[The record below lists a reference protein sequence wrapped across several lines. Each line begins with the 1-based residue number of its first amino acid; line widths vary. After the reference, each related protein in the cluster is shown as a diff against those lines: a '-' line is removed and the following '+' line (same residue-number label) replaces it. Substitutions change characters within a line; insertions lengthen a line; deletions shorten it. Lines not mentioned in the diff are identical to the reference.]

1 MIIIYVFFFQA
12 VVESSRSALL
22 LQDSHDLKNRI
33 LDREK
38 TLFALMKIVRNKIG
52 EKATYD
58 IITEL
63 EENGI
68 SAAYLLAQANH

>member
-1 MIIIYVFFFQA
+1 MIIILFFTQA

-38 TLFALMKIVRNKIG
+38 TLFALMKTVRTKIG
-52 EKATYD
+52 EKATYEL
-58 IITEL
+58 ITEL
-63 EENGI
+63 EQNGI
-68 SAAYLLAQANH
+68 SAGHLLAQSNQ